1 MRRWRTNLKFISL
14 AFFIPMSI
22 QTTLV
27 QARDM
32 TDCEA
37 RATLVLQVAM
47 LRENCPQY
55 PLTEYGA
62 TREHAFSGSFSAVCG
77 EDVMERAKRW
87 LVQDIVRGNSQL
99 RPLADQDKKADL
111 TFELC
116 ATVAAKLNE
125 QSLDDHHPL
134 IVGPASLPTERPMS
148 RTR

>member
-1 MRRWRTNLKFISL
+1 MKFMSL
-14 AFFIPMSI
+14 SFLVSMSI
-22 QTTLV
+22 LTTPI

-37 RATLVLQVAM
+37 RATLILQVAM

-62 TREHAFSGSFSAVCG
+62 TREHAFSRSFSAVCG
-77 EDVMERAKRW
+77 EDVMERAKLR

-99 RPLADQDKKADL
+99 RPLADQDKKSDL
-111 TFELC
+111 TLELC
-116 ATVAAKLNE
+116 ATVAAELNE
-125 QSLDDHHPL
+125 PSHDDHHPL
-134 IVGPASLPTERPMS
+134 IVAPASLPKERPMS